1 MKRRRFGQNAPFHL
15 KGKGGKMWQSSHW
28 SSICDLF
35 NRVLKCNFYRKNQFN
50 CIPAKNLTAPLE
62 LAAFF
67 TLILGLELVQ
77 LDPQLS
83 NKLLMSS
90 IKPLIRF

>member
-1 MKRRRFGQNAPFHL
+1 LLSSSLRLP
-15 KGKGGKMWQSSHW
+15 GKTWQSSHW

-35 NRVLKCNFYRKNQFN
+35 NRVFNCNFDCKNQFN
-50 CIPAKNLTAPLE
+50 CIPAKNLIAPLE

-77 LDPQLS
+77 FDPQFS
-83 NKLLMSS
+83 NKLLISS
-90 IKPLIRF
+90 IRPLIRF